1 VNILLAGI
9 NAKYIHSCLAVH
21 SLRHYTERETG
32 IPVRTAEYTINQL
45 REEVLA
51 DIYRQ
56 APDLAGF
63 SCYIWNIGFIRPLI
77 RELKQVLPGVKILLG
92 GPEVSFDPE
101 EALSFGADYV
111 LSGEG
116 EESFAK
122 LCLALEQGTSL
133 SQVPGLSWRE
143 DGAVRHNSPPAP
155 LDLAKLPFV
164 YEDLSQFD
172 DRILYY
178 EAQRGC
184 PFNCQY
190 CLSSVDKGVRFQ
202 PLEKVE
208 RELQFFLDHRV
219 RQVKF
224 VDRTFNA
231 SPKFAMAVWRFLH
244 EHDNG
249 VTNFH
254 FELAAE
260 LLTGEMLAFLPSV
273 RPGLFQFE
281 IGVQTTHGPT
291 LGAIDRRS
299 SFEELTRRV
308 HALQK
313 GKNIHLHLDLIAGL
327 PYESFAQFR
336 QSFNDVYRLDPDQFQ
351 LGFLKL
357 LKGSGLRR
365 DMGKYGIRARE
376 EAPYEVL
383 YTDALPYSDMLRL
396 KDIESLTDGYYN
408 SCQFVTGLRYLTSL
422 SETPF
427 DFYLGFSEFCRTNG
441 LFDRPPSRMGRFEVL
456 YAYGSTLPGC
466 DPGKL
471 GWLLKYDLCSREKP
485 KKLPAWMPDGTGEK
499 GRIYSFYSQPEN
511 LEKYLPEYAGQ
522 EFKLTARMAHL
533 EIFPFCPRTGEAR
546 ETAVLFNY
554 RRSDILGNAS
564 RVFLSPERLQNKK

>member
-1 VNILLAGI
+1 MKILLAGI

-21 SLRHYTERETG
+21 SLARYAKKEYG
-32 IPVRTAEYTINQL
+32 LAVRTAEYTINQL
-45 REEVLA
+45 REDVLA
-51 DIYRQ
+51 DLYRQ
-56 APDLAGF
+56 SPDLLGL
-63 SCYIWNIGFIRPLI
+63 SCYIWNIGFIRPLV
-77 RELKQVLPGVKILLG
+77 RELKQVLPGLKILLG
-92 GPEVSFDPE
+92 GPEVSYDPE
-101 EALSFGADYV
+101 EALSYGADFV

-116 EESFAK
+116 EESFSQ
-122 LCLALEQGTSL
+122 LCLALEKGAPL
-133 SQVPGLSWRE
+133 SGVPGLAWRE
-143 DGAVRHNSPPAP
+143 DGVFRRNPPPAP
-155 LDLAKLPFV
+155 LDLARLPFV
-164 YEDLSQFD
+164 YEDLSLFA

-202 PLEKVE
+202 PVEKVE
-208 RELQFFLDHRV
+208 RELQVFLDAKV

-231 SPKFAMAVWRFLH
+231 NPRFAMTIWRFLH

-260 LLTGEMLAFLPSV
+260 LMNDEMLEFLTQV

-281 IGVQTTHGPT
+281 IGVQTTYLPT
-291 LGAIDRRS
+291 LDAIDRRS
-299 SFEELTRRV
+299 SFAELTRKVR
-308 HALQK
+308 ALQR

-336 QSFNDVYRLDPDQFQ
+336 QSFNDVYGLSPDQFQ

-365 DMGKYGIRARE
+365 DSAKYGIHARE
-376 EAPYEVL
+376 DAPYEVL

-396 KDIESLTDGYYN
+396 KDVESVVDGYHN
-408 SCQFVTGLRYLTSL
+408 TCQFVTGLRYLASL
-422 SETPF
+422 AETPF
-427 DFYLGFSEFCRTNG
+427 DFYLGFSEYCRRNG
-441 LFDRPPSRMGRFEVL
+441 HFDRPPARIGRFEAL
-456 YAYGSTLPGC
+456 YDYGCSMPGC
-466 DPGKL
+466 DREKL
-471 GWLLKYDLCSREKP
+471 AWLLKYDLCGREKP
-485 KKLPAWMPDGTGEK
+485 KKLPVWMPDGTGDK
-499 GRIYSFYSQPEN
+499 ARIYRFYEHEEN
-511 LEKYLPEYAGQ
+511 LMRYLPEYAGQ

-533 EIFPFCPRTGEAR
+533 EIFPFDPETGKAG

-554 RRSDILGNAS
+554 RRNDILDNAF
-564 RVFLSPERLQNKK
+564 RVFLSPEEL

>member
-1 VNILLAGI
+1 MKILLTGI

-21 SLRHYTERETG
+21 SLAKYAAAEYG
-32 IPVRTAEYTINQL
+32 LAVQTAEYTINQL
-45 REEVLA
+45 REDVLA
-51 DIYRQ
+51 DLYRQ
-56 APDLAGF
+56 APDLLGF

-77 RELKQVLPGVKILLG
+77 REIRQVLPAVKILLG
-92 GPEVSFDPE
+92 GPEVSFDPA
-101 EALSFGADYV
+101 EALSYGADYV

-116 EESFAK
+116 EESFSR
-122 LCLALEQGTSL
+122 LCLALEEGTPL
-133 SQVPGLSWRE
+133 SEVPGLSWSENGICRQNE
-143 DGAVRHNSPPAP
+143 PPKP
-155 LDLAKLPFV
+155 LDMAKLPFV
-164 YEDLSQFD
+164 YEDFSLFA

-202 PLEKVE
+202 PIEKVE
-208 RELQFFLDHRV
+208 RELQVFLDKKV

-231 SPKFAMAVWRFLH
+231 SPKFAMAVWQYLH

-260 LLTGEMLAFLPSV
+260 LLTDEMLAFLPTV

-281 IGVQTTHGPT
+281 IGVQTTYGPT

-299 SFEELTRRV
+299 SFESLTRKVR
-308 HALQK
+308 ALQK
-313 GKNIHLHLDLIAGL
+313 AKNIHLHLDLIAGL

-336 QSFNDVYRLDPDQFQ
+336 QSFNDVYGLDPDQFQ

-365 DMGKYGIRARE
+365 DSGKYGIVARE

-383 YTDALPYSDMLRL
+383 CTDALAYGDMLKL
-396 KDIESLTDGYYN
+396 KDIESLTDSYYN
-408 SCQFVTGLRYLTSL
+408 SCQFVTSLRYLCGL
-422 SETPF
+422 AETPF
-427 DFYLGFSEFCRTNG
+427 DFYLGFSEFCRSGG
-441 LFDRPPSRMGRFEVL
+441 LFDRPPSRIGRFEAL
-456 YAYGSTLPGC
+456 YAYGITLAGC
-466 DPGKL
+466 DREKL
-471 GWLLKYDLCSREKP
+471 AWLLKYDLCGREKP
-485 KKLPAWMPDGTGEK
+485 KKLPPWMPDGTGDK
-499 GRIYSFYSQPEN
+499 GRIYHFYERAEN
-511 LEKYLPEYAGQ
+511 LEKYLSEYAGQ
-522 EFKLTARMAHL
+522 DFKLTARMAHL
-533 EIFPFCPRTGEAR
+533 EIFPFCPETGEER

-554 RRSDILGNAS
+554 KREDILGNAF
-564 RVFLSPERLQNKK
+564 RVFISPEDL

>member
-1 VNILLAGI
+1 MNILLAGI

-21 SLRHYTERETG
+21 LLRHCAERAG
-32 IPVRTAEYTINQL
+32 FPVQTAEYTINQL

-51 DIYRQ
+51 DIYRRS
-56 APDLAGF
+56 PDLVGF

-77 RELKQVLPGVKILLG
+77 RELKKVLPGVKILLG

-101 EALSFGADYV
+101 EALSFGADFV

-116 EESFAK
+116 EISFPL
-122 LCLALEQGTSL
+122 LCRALTEGTSL
-133 SQVPGLSWRE
+133 SDVPGLCRME
-143 DGAVRHNSPPAP
+143 DGQARKSPPPAP
-155 LDLAKLPFV
+155 LDLAELPFV
-164 YEDLSQFD
+164 YEDLTQFK

-190 CLSSVDKGVRFQ
+190 CLSSTDKGVRFQ
-202 PLEKVE
+202 PLEKVQ
-208 RELQFFLDHRV
+208 RELQFFLDAKV
-219 RQVKF
+219 SQVKF

-231 SPKFAMAVWRFLH
+231 NPRFAMAVWRYLH

-260 LLTGEMLAFLPSV
+260 LLTGEMLEFLPGV

-281 IGVQTTHGPT
+281 IGVQTTNFST
-291 LGAIDRRS
+291 LDAIDRRG
-299 SFEELTRRV
+299 SFEELTRKVR
-308 HALQK
+308 ALQK

-327 PYESFAQFR
+327 PYEGFERFR
-336 QSFNDVYRLDPDQFQ
+336 RSFNDVYGLAPDQFQ

-365 DMGKYGIRARE
+365 DSGKYGITARD

-383 YTDALPYSDMLRL
+383 FTDDLSYGEMLKL
-396 KDIESLTDGYYN
+396 KDVEALVDGYYN
-408 SCQFVTGLRYLTSL
+408 SCQFVTALRYLTAL

-427 DFYLGFSEFCRTNG
+427 DFYLGFAGYCREKG
-441 LFDRPPSRMGRFEVL
+441 LFDRPPSRMGRFEAL
-456 YAYGSTLPGC
+456 YEYGSGLPGC
-466 DPGKL
+466 DPERL
-471 GWLLKYDLCSREKP
+471 GWLLKYDLCGREKP
-485 KKLPAWMPDGTGEK
+485 KKLPAWMPDGTEDK
-499 GRIYSFYSQPEN
+499 ERIYRFYEREEN
-511 LEKYLPEYAGQ
+511 LARYLAEYAGQ
-522 EFKLTARMAHL
+522 EYKLTARMAHL
-533 EIFPFCPRTGEAR
+533 EIFPFHPESGEEK
-546 ETAVLFNY
+546 ETAAVFNY
-554 RRSDILGNAS
+554 RRSDILGNAARAFPGEDS
-564 RVFLSPERLQNKK
+564 L

>member
-1 VNILLAGI
+1 MKILLAAI
-9 NAKYIHSCLAVH
+9 NAKYIHSNPAVY
-21 SLRHYTERETG
+21 SLRAYAGEELR
-32 IPVRTAEYTINQL
+32 PYVVLAEYTINQL
-45 REEVLA
+45 REDVLA
-51 DIYRQ
+51 DLYRQ
-56 APDLAGF
+56 APDLLGF

-77 RELKQVLPGVKILLG
+77 REIRQVLPSVEILLG

-101 EALSFGADYV
+101 EALSCGADYV

-116 EESFAK
+116 EESFSR
-122 LCLALEQGTSL
+122 LCLALEKGHPL
-133 SQVPGLSWRE
+133 SEVPGLSWNE
-143 DGAVRHNSPPAP
+143 DGVFYQNEPPKP
-155 LDLAKLPFV
+155 LDMAKLPFV
-164 YEDLSQFD
+164 YEDLSPFA

-202 PLEKVE
+202 PIEKVE
-208 RELQFFLDHRV
+208 RELQIFLDKKV

-231 SPKFAMAVWRFLH
+231 SPKFAMAVWRYLH

-260 LLTGEMLAFLPSV
+260 LLTDEMLAFLPSV

-281 IGVQTTHGPT
+281 IGVQTTYGPT

-299 SFEELTRRV
+299 SFESLTRKVR
-308 HALQK
+308 ALQK
-313 GKNIHLHLDLIAGL
+313 AKNIHLHLDLIAGL
-327 PYESFAQFR
+327 PYESFVQFR
-336 QSFNDVYRLDPDQFQ
+336 QSFNDVYGLDPDQFQ

-365 DMGKYGIRARE
+365 DSEKYGIVARE

-383 YTDALPYSDMLRL
+383 CTDALPYGDMLKL
-396 KDIESLTDGYYN
+396 KDIESLTDSYYN
-408 SCQFVTGLRYLTSL
+408 SCQFGTALRYLCGLT
-422 SETPF
+422 ETPF
-427 DFYLGFSEFCRTNG
+427 DFYLGFSEFCRSGG
-441 LFDRPPSRMGRFEVL
+441 LFDRPPSRIGRFEAL
-456 YAYGSTLPGC
+456 YGYGITLSGC
-466 DPGKL
+466 DREKL
-471 GWLLKYDLCSREKP
+471 AWLLKYDLCGREKP
-485 KKLPAWMPDGTGEK
+485 KKLPAWMPDGTGDK
-499 GRIYSFYSQPEN
+499 SRIYRFYEHEEN
-511 LEKYLPEYAGQ
+511 LMGYLPEYAGQ
-522 EFKLTARMAHL
+522 DFKLTARMAHL
-533 EIFPFCPRTGEAR
+533 EIFPFHPETEEET

-554 RRSDILGNAS
+554 KREDILGNAF
-564 RVFLSPERLQNKK
+564 RVFISPDDL